1 MTHLEEIL
9 SLHDLAKDPG
19 AGDFQSFRERS
30 KRNVENRCLHQH
42 VFDTRL
48 VVDMVDH
55 MELQILDVELFLP
68 YHIVLIAK
76 KPRPRQSV
84 DN

>member
-30 KRNVENRCLHQH
+30 KPNVENRCLHQH

-68 YHIVLIAK
+68 HHIVLIAK

>member
-30 KRNVENRCLHQH
+30 KPNVENRCLHQH

-55 MELQILDVELFLP
+55 MELQILDVELLECPRGFQP
-68 YHIVLIAK
+68 LIFSGWK
-76 KPRPRQSV
+76 HS
-84 DN
+84 NH